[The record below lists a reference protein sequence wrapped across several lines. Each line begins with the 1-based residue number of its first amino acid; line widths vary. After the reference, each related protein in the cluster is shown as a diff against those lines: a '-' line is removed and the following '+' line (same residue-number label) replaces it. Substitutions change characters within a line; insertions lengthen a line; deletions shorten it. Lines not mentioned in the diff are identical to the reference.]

1 MPPAAQRTMVL
12 LPLQNAALLGY
23 LAHGTCRL
31 LVVTD
36 VPSSDDAES
45 DQPHRGRVAA
55 RAMARLLG
63 RADNG
68 APVIFVDQPLYG
80 HHVSTGDDP
89 AADAA
94 IRELLDVRLIDEA
107 RELGRQLRIPVVS
120 WSECVAPACDA
131 AAAEG
136 GVPSARAEEMTRQG
150 RVAIVELDGIAPQTY
165 CNLRGRLVRGS
176 DEARGVAPARR
187 EEESPAE
194 LYPEALL
201 AGRHAAEDRLIVYAF
216 APLDA
221 LEIEP

>member
-1 MPPAAQRTMVL
+1 MPQRCVFLLVLYATPAA
-12 LPLQNAALLGY
+12 A
-23 LAHGTCRL
+23 
-31 LVVTD
+31 
-36 VPSSDDAES
+36 
-45 DQPHRGRVAA
+45 VAI
-55 RAMARLLG
+55 RA
-63 RADNG
+63 G
-68 APVIFVDQPLYG
+68 APRPRSRAVRLA
-80 HHVSTGDDP
+80 DP
-89 AADAA
+89 GDAA
-94 IRELLDVRLIDEA
+94 IRELLDARLIDEA
-107 RELGRQLRIPVVS
+107 RELGRQLRLPVVS

-165 CNLRGRLVRGS
+165 CNLRGRLVRVS